1 MYAKEIA
8 KGIAWL
14 DSQNN
19 GRQGWLP
26 RVDIGSLNLAKGN
39 TCMLGQLYGG
49 FHRVVD
55 MGGINHVMATFL
67 NRALPAK
74 TASWAVRHGF
84 AVRGGANPI
93 TEIKYAILT
102 LEWMRALKKLRAE
115 EETPAPAVEPATP
128 APEPTPEPAP
138 AEEVTAPEEV
148 VESPFGTPSPLQMN
162 DIEFSEVKN
171 IKKKK

>member
-8 KGIAWL
+8 KGVAWL

-26 RVDIGSLNLAKGN
+26 RVNIGSLNLAKGN
-39 TCMLGQLYGG
+39 TCVLGQLYGG

-55 MGGINHVMATFL
+55 MGGTHHILASLL
-67 NRALPAK
+67 NRTLPTK

-84 AVRGGANPI
+84 AVRGRENPV

-115 EETPAPAVEPATP
+115 EEN
-128 APEPTPEPAP
+128 TPEPVVEPTP

-148 VESPFGTPSPLQMN
+148 VESPFGTPSPLQMQ
-162 DIEFSEVKN
+162 DLKQFSN
-171 IKKKK
+171 IKNKKK

>member
-26 RVDIGSLNLAKGN
+26 RVDIGGLNLAKGN

-55 MGGINHVMATFL
+55 MGALNHVMATLL
-67 NRALPAK
+67 NRSLPTK

-84 AVRGGANPI
+84 AVRGGSNPI

-115 EETPAPAVEPATP
+115 EENVPVPQP
-128 APEPTPEPAP
+128 
-138 AEEVTAPEEV
+138 EEVTAPEEV
-148 VESPFGTPSPLQMN
+148 IESPFGTPSPLQME
-162 DIEFSEVKN
+162 DLQKAASVKR
-171 IKKKK
+171 KKED